1 MLFTLA
7 VGVLVHGQ
15 RPTHPTPPGGGGG
28 FGKCAFPCDSFE
40 DNAQLSVS
48 ELP

>member
-1 MLFTLA
+1 MLFTVA

-15 RPTHPTPPGGGGG
+15 RPTPPGGGGG
-28 FGKCAFPCDSFE
+28 FGKCTFPCDSFE

-48 ELP
+48 GLP